1 MQRVLQSPVNSIGQA
16 NFKNLFRKNAI
27 FRFLWGKGWECGEKR
42 KKSLTNNGKKVR
54 LLQAFFVCLAQ
65 TARGWVRMLIAYN
78 NDIEFRSR
86 WYHIQTEDNGIKDG
100 HVTTT
105 VFFSGQILDSKT
117 TSYLDAIN
125 GITDV
130 EEQNRII
137 KNVMTTQHKLF
148 YAKLYEGAY
157 EAQVNHVH
165 KAGMANSAATSSPS
179 VVPVSKPVAKMA
191 TPAPSARADQAASSS
206 RLGKPDILRA
216 SQQLPTA
223 NKNLGSLPPL
233 SSSSKVGL
241 SSKLASNAETPRE
254 SGRQMRLSRPLGQ
267 SKGVMARN
275 DGRRAWRGV
284 EWPKEDL
291 SVDALVAL
299 LLAGVEV

>member
-1 MQRVLQSPVNSIGQA
+1 
-16 NFKNLFRKNAI
+16 
-27 FRFLWGKGWECGEKR
+27 
-42 KKSLTNNGKKVR
+42 
-54 LLQAFFVCLAQ
+54 
-65 TARGWVRMLIAYN
+65 MLIAYN

-241 SSKLASNAETPRE
+241 SS
-254 SGRQMRLSRPLGQ
+254 MRLSRPLGQ

>member
-1 MQRVLQSPVNSIGQA
+1 MRFFV
-16 NFKNLFRKNAI
+16 
-27 FRFLWGKGWECGEKR
+27 FLWGKGWEWGEKR

-54 LLQAFFVCLAQ
+54 LSQAFFVCLAQ

-148 YAKLYEGAY
+148 YAKLYEGQSRAQGRNGQQCCDVVAVGRSRF
-157 EAQVNHVH
+157 EAGCEDGDACAKCSRRSSGIEFAPW
-165 KAGMANSAATSSPS
+165 KARYFASLAAI
-179 VVPVSKPVAKMA
+179 
-191 TPAPSARADQAASSS
+191 ADGKQES
-206 RLGKPDILRA
+206 R
-216 SQQLPTA
+216 
-223 NKNLGSLPPL
+223 
-233 SSSSKVGL
+233 
-241 SSKLASNAETPRE
+241 
-254 SGRQMRLSRPLGQ
+254 
-267 SKGVMARN
+267 
-275 DGRRAWRGV
+275 
-284 EWPKEDL
+284 
-291 SVDALVAL
+291 
-299 LLAGVEV
+299 